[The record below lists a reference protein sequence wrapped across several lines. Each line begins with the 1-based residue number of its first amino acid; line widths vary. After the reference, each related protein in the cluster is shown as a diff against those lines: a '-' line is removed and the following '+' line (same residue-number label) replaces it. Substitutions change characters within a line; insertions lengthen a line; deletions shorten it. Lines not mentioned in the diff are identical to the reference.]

1 MKQVGPRVEGAV
13 WPRVLGHPKSVS
25 PLGPANAREGQDGHR
40 PEETMEASAIKPTAQ
55 ARLHFFC
62 PLLCL
67 FSRPRVLYLRL
78 SSFYRLLKRHSDKA
92 SLLSPLLISLGLE
105 EQQVHASLGPQAS
118 LSPPGAPHRPY
129 VRLGG
134 GQL

>member
-1 MKQVGPRVEGAV
+1 MAQGA
-13 WPRVLGHPKSVS
+13 WPSQIWVLSGSS
-25 PLGPANAREGQDGHR
+25 QGRSGRAQARGSD
-40 PEETMEASAIKPTAQ
+40 EASAIKPTTQ
-55 ARLHFFC
+55 ARPHFFC

-78 SSFYRLLKRHSDKA
+78 SSFYRLFKKTLRDEA
-92 SLLSPLLISLGLE
+92 RLLSPLLISLGLG

-129 VRLGG
+129 VRLGR